1 MSLISTLLGSMTSQ
15 SSVQSLSGKTGLS
28 GKQIS
33 ALLALAL
40 PILLKAMTSNAS
52 SGQGASSL
60 LGALSQHTN
69 PNKKT
74 TAQQIDEADTADG
87 KKIINHILGN
97 DTDKVVNQLAG
108 QTNLSADQVSSVLS
122 QMAPA
127 MMSGVNDATNQAK
140 KGSGKGKADGFDL
153 SDGFDMKD
161 VKGILGAVSSGKGGG
176 DLIGMLLNA
185 SKE

>member
-1 MSLISTLLGSMTSQ
+1 MSLLSTLLGSMTSQ
-15 SSVQSLSGKTGLS
+15 SSVQSLSGNTGLS

-33 ALLALAL
+33 ALLTLAL

-52 SGQGASSL
+52 SQQGASSL

-69 PNKKT
+69 PGNKS
-74 TAQQIDEADTADG
+74 TAQQIDEADTGDG
-87 KKIINHILGN
+87 EKIIHHILGK

-108 QTNLSADQVSSVLS
+108 QTDLSTDQVNSVLA

-127 MMSGVNDATNQAK
+127 LLSGVNDATNQAK
-140 KGSGKGKADGFDL
+140 KESAKGKTSGFDL

-176 DLIGMLLNA
+176 DLLSILLNA
-185 SKE
+185 SK

>member
-1 MSLISTLLGSMTSQ
+1 MSLLNTLLGSMTSQ

-33 ALLALAL
+33 GLLALAM
-40 PILLKAMTSNAS
+40 PLLIKAMTKNAS
-52 SGQGASSL
+52 SGQGISSL

-69 PNKKT
+69 PGKKS
-74 TAQQIDEADTADG
+74 TAEQIEEADTEDG
-87 KKIINHILGN
+87 QKIIGHILGK

-108 QTNLSADQVSSVLS
+108 QTDLSADQVTSVLS

-127 MMSGVNDATNQAK
+127 MMSGVNDAASQAK
-140 KGSGKGKADGFDL
+140 KEKASGKKTGFDL

-161 VKGILGAVSSGKGGG
+161 VKGILGSISSGKGGG
-176 DLIGMLLNA
+176 DLLSMLMKA
-185 SKE
+185 SK

>member
-1 MSLISTLLGSMTSQ
+1 MDLLNTLLGSMTSQ

-33 ALLALAL
+33 GLLALAL
-40 PILLKAMTSNAS
+40 PLLIKAMTKNAS

-60 LGALSQHTN
+60 LGALSQHANTG
-69 PNKKT
+69 KKS
-74 TAQQIDEADTADG
+74 TAQQIDEADTKDG
-87 KKIINHILGN
+87 EKIIGHIFGN

-108 QTNLSADQVSSVLS
+108 QTNLSADQVTSVLS

-127 MMSGVNDATNQAK
+127 MMSNVNDAAGQAK
-140 KGSGKGKADGFDL
+140 KEKAANKKSGFDL

-161 VKGILGAVSSGKGGG
+161 VMGIVGSVTSGKGGG
-176 DLIGMLLNA
+176 DLLSMLMKA
-185 SKE
+185 SK